1 MIVEIFGPQGVGKT
15 TFARALAA
23 ELQDQH
29 QNVDLVLSY
38 RPAERSATNKYPV
51 STPTAAVAIRLAR
64 PVVELLTM
72 TFHPF
77 ASRNNLSTAA
87 SLLKA
92 LPPKNFLSS
101 VRLRQYILRLSHSWQ
116 MASSSSHITLFD
128 QAFVQAVCSLVLAH
142 PSADETLI
150 ARALDIIPKP
160 DLLIQLDASPEILA
174 ARLHNRQRFQSPVER
189 MFEVDP
195 ETNSAERPLFEHIV
209 DLLQR
214 RGQQVTRI
222 NSSDRNALDGAA
234 WKTAKQIRMTLHAPY
249 QTSHALW
256 GNLSGE
262 GFPHV

>member
-23 ELQDQH
+23 ELQNQH

-38 RPAERSATNKYPV
+38 RPAERLPTNKHPA
-51 STPTAAVAIRLAR
+51 SAPTAAVAIRLAR

-77 ASRNNLSTAA
+77 AYRNDLSTAA

-101 VRLRQYILRLSHSWQ
+101 VRLSQYILRLSHSWH

-128 QAFVQAVCSLVLAH
+128 QAFIQAVCSLVLSH
-142 PSADETLI
+142 PPADEALI
-150 ARALDIIPKP
+150 ARALDVIPKP
-160 DLLIQLDASPEILA
+160 DLLIQLDASPDILA

-189 MFEVDP
+189 MLEVDP
-195 ETNSAERPLFEHIV
+195 ETNSEEHPIFEN
-209 DLLQR
+209 LLALLR
-214 RGQQVTRI
+214 KRGQPVTCI
-222 NSSDRNALDGAA
+222 NSSDPGSLDDAVR
-234 WKTAKQIRMTLHAPY
+234 KTSEQIRMALRAPY
-249 QTSHALW
+249 QTPPALW
-256 GNLSGE
+256 GNLSSE
-262 GFPHV
+262 GLPHV